1 MLRSVRCVLAMSEFQ
16 AATNNTG
23 HRPNTDV
30 RQPLENVLVALKD
43 YAQTVKELT
52 EWIEQKQ

>member
-1 MLRSVRCVLAMSEFQ
+1 MSEFQ